1 MKKLNIYQ
9 FMSKVGFSKNIQCK
23 WDDHP
28 WLIFTGCLHLILSIQ
43 MTQMSLRNAVKRINE
58 VTLHYYRSKVH

>member
-23 WDDHP
+23 WDDHQ
-28 WLIFTGCLHLILSIQ
+28 WLTCMFNGCLHLILSI
-43 MTQMSLRNAVKRINE
+43 
-58 VTLHYYRSKVH
+58 